1 MSSPLE
7 VRPRLSLPLTAEGYA
22 AANEAFRRCW
32 SADREEVLS
41 FLRAHPPSPGAE
53 GLNVLGIGV
62 GDGSFDLRLIDTLRT
77 LSGEV
82 PLSYV
87 AVDPNEAQLD
97 GFRSRVN
104 GAPERNT
111 HFTFLAV
118 RAEDYAPDR
127 RFDLIH
133 YIHSL
138 YHMPDGEERLVR
150 MSLEH
155 LRPGGRLLIAL
166 SSERGGIYQLMQ
178 RFWNEIDY
186 SFFTRGLFGQESL
199 RALFE
204 RHGIAYRYE
213 LYPQVSIDVSACF
226 EPDSALGRHLLD
238 FLLQA
243 DMQRAPE
250 SLRQRVLEALAEL
263 SQVVDG
269 RRLLPHPSGVFTAP
283 ASTGG

>member
-1 MSSPLE
+1 ME

-41 FLRAHPPSPGAE
+41 FLRAHPPSAGAE

-62 GDGSFDLRLIDTLRT
+62 GDGSFDLRLIETLRT
-77 LSGEV
+77 LRGEV

-87 AVDPNEAQLD
+87 AVEPNEAQLD
-97 GFRSRVN
+97 GFRSRVS
-104 GAPERNT
+104 GEAKGGT
-111 HFTFLAV
+111 HFTFLPL
-118 RAEDYAPDR
+118 RAEDYVPDR

-138 YHMPDGEERLVR
+138 YHMPGGEERLVR
-150 MSLEH
+150 MSLEQ

-178 RFWNEIDY
+178 RFWNDIDY

-199 RALFE
+199 RELFE

-243 DMQRAPE
+243 DLQRAPE

-263 SQVVDG
+263 SRHVHG
-269 RRLLPHPSGVFTAP
+269 RRLLPHPSGVFMA
-283 ASTGG
+283 G

>member
-1 MSSPLE
+1 MSPPKE
-7 VRPRLSLPLTAEGYA
+7 ERPRLSLQLTAEGYA
-22 AANEAFRRCW
+22 AANDAFRRCW
-32 SADREEVLS
+32 SADRAEVLS
-41 FLRAHPPSPGAE
+41 FLRAHPPSVGAE

-62 GDGSFDLRLIDTLRT
+62 GDGSFDLQLIDTLRS
-77 LSGEV
+77 LGGEV
-82 PLSYV
+82 PLTYV
-87 AVDPNEAQLD
+87 AVEPNEAQLD
-97 GFRSRVN
+97 GFRSRVS

-111 HFTFLAV
+111 RFTFLAL
-118 RAEDYAPDR
+118 RAEDYVPDR

-138 YHMPDGEERLVR
+138 YHMPGGEERLVR

-186 SFFTRGLFGQESL
+186 SFFTGGLFGQESL
-199 RALFE
+199 RELFE
-204 RHGIAYRYE
+204 RNAIAYRYE

-226 EPDSALGRHLLD
+226 EPDSELGRHLLD

-243 DMQRAPE
+243 DMRRAPE
-250 SLRQRVLEALAEL
+250 SLRQRVLEALEEL
-263 SQVVDG
+263 SQVVGD
-269 RRLLPHPSGVFTAP
+269 RRLLSHPSGVFTASP
-283 ASTGG
+283 S

>member
-1 MSSPLE
+1 ME
-7 VRPRLSLPLTAEGYA
+7 ERPRLSLPLTAAGYA

-41 FLRAHPPSPGAE
+41 FLQAHPPTSGTE
-53 GLNVLGIGV
+53 NLRVLGIGV
-62 GDGSFDLRLIDTLRT
+62 GDGSFDLRIIDTLRT
-77 LSGEV
+77 LRGGV
-82 PLSYV
+82 PISYV
-87 AVDPNEAQLD
+87 AVEPNEAQLA
-97 GFRSRVN
+97 GFRSRVS
-104 GAPERNT
+104 GAQEQGT
-111 HFTFLAV
+111 QFTFLALQ
-118 RAEDYAPDR
+118 AEDYVPDG

-138 YHMPDGEERLVR
+138 YHMPGAEERLVR

-155 LRPGGRLLIAL
+155 LRPGGKLLISL

-199 RALFE
+199 RELFE
-204 RHGIAYRYE
+204 RNGIAYQYE

-226 EPDSALGRHLLD
+226 EPDSAQGRHLLD

-250 SLRQRVLEALAEL
+250 PLRQRVLEALAEL
-263 SQVVDG
+263 SRVVEG
-269 RRLLPHPSGVFTAP
+269 RRLLPHPSGVFTV
-283 ASTGG
+283 SG